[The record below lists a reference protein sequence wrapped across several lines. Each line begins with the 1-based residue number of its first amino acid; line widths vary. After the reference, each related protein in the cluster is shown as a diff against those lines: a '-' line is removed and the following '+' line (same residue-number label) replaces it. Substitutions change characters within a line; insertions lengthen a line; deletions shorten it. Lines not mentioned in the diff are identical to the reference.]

1 MAILQSCENLQVRR
15 FVGIHSSFQDA
26 TCNLQFIVE
35 PRPLTLTSDVTA
47 KQQWV
52 KHSKWVRNVQQHTL
66 FLPFSSDILDAKTGK
81 INYFVTKDSRRGK
94 ERRGVEAEMWTEI
107 GVYKK
112 EEQHTKLSRNKVN
125 KQECDVIHFL
135 QNK

>member
-1 MAILQSCENLQVRR
+1 M
-15 FVGIHSSFQDA
+15 
-26 TCNLQFIVE
+26 
-35 PRPLTLTSDVTA
+35 
-47 KQQWV
+47 
-52 KHSKWVRNVQQHTL
+52 
-66 FLPFSSDILDAKTGK
+66 PFSSDIQDAKTGK

-112 EEQHTKLSRNKVN
+112 EEQHTKLSRNEVN